1 MSLLEILRVPETHVL
16 EENYTV
22 LMETHVQYLR
32 EHPKTTLQAVE
43 GLQAEKYTGDLDG
56 LLDFMAVDKKYHY
69 LITRM
74 NGYNCS
80 NDYEG
85 EKLEFLIP
93 AVDVASQFLEMYTSI
108 ED

>member
-1 MSLLEILRVPETHVL
+1 MSLLTLLRVPETHVL

-32 EHPKTTLQAVE
+32 EHPKTTVQAVE
-43 GLQAEKYTGDLDG
+43 GLQAEKFIGDLDG

-69 LITRM
+69 LIGRM

-80 NDYEG
+80 NDYDG
-85 EKLEFLIP
+85 EKEAFLIP
-93 AVDVASQFLEMYTSI
+93 ATDIASQFLEIYTSL